1 MLQPRDS
8 VHGVYFN
15 IEKEES
21 GVWLST
27 KNMFFSSTEGR
38 FKCVNT
44 FVYDCRSRYFEIFF
58 LQTCTNLFS
67 NQKKPVKYNC
77 SPRGNKESKRNKADY
92 GED

>member
-27 KNMFFSSTEGR
+27 KNMFFFEITEGR
-38 FKCVNT
+38 RYKAFVLLKCVHT
-44 FVYDCRSRYFEIFF
+44 FVHDCRDTEAISIISSFIQMFKWPGSGISEEVFY
-58 LQTCTNLFS
+58 
-67 NQKKPVKYNC
+67 V
-77 SPRGNKESKRNKADY
+77 
-92 GED
+92 